1 MDVPGTTNPLIEN
14 VDALCRFDPD
24 AVPRGTAD
32 REVFKRVN
40 DLLLTIAAIGELHD
54 RDEDP
59 TPTALRAEIDA
70 ISRRDELA
78 GDGFAVKRLDVQEIA
93 DGFRDEGDDA
103 RAETVERAWKWMV
116 LMVMIA
122 QALS

>member
-1 MDVPGTTNPLIEN
+1 M
-14 VDALCRFDPD
+14 
-24 AVPRGTAD
+24 
-32 REVFKRVN
+32 
-40 DLLLTIAAIGELHD
+40 
-54 RDEDP
+54 
-59 TPTALRAEIDA
+59 
-70 ISRRDELA
+70 
-78 GDGFAVKRLDVQEIA
+78 KRLDVQEIA